1 MAEIKFDQALKE
13 LEKLVEDMEE
23 EELSLE
29 DGLKKYEKG
38 MKLSRIC
45 LEKAV
50 IRVSSLPATTPP
62 SSPLSWQA
70 RHPPTSADMYIER
83 SRWRIPWYP

>member
-1 MAEIKFDQALKE
+1 MPEIKFDQALKE

-45 LEKAV
+45 LKKLDRAEKKIEILKQPV
-50 IRVSSLPATTPP
+50 REDPETEPFRVENTKP
-62 SSPLSWQA
+62 
-70 RHPPTSADMYIER
+70 
-83 SRWRIPWYP
+83 

>member
-1 MAEIKFDQALKE
+1 MAEIKFDQALKD

-45 LEKAV
+45 LEKLDRAEKK
-50 IRVSSLPATTPP
+50 
-62 SSPLSWQA
+62 
-70 RHPPTSADMYIER
+70 IEILKQPVGEDPETEPFAG
-83 SRWRIPWYP
+83 SEN